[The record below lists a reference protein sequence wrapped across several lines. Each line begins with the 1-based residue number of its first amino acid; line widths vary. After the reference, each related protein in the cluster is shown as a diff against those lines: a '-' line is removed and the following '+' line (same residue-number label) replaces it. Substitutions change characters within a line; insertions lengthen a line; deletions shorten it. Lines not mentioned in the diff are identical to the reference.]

1 MNRPATSPLP
11 VRLLTCLV
19 AALALAGCFGGGA
32 KKVTYDPEEFDSTT
46 THTRSYWAS
55 SGQTCE
61 AARRAL
67 LSQGYLLSAANGE
80 LVTGK
85 KNFQPSN
92 EVHVEVEFRVVCAH
106 SDQNATGTTVFVT
119 AIQDRYALKKAS
131 NSASVGV
138 GAFGSVSLPFQQS
151 DDAMVKVASETLTE
165 ERFYDRF
172 YALLDRFLPAV
183 PRDVKPPAM
192 PSAPAPGVTPN
203 QTPAQMPGQTPAQTP
218 AAAATTPTPAPS
230 MPPAPPP
237 AAAPSPAV
245 SPPANP
251 ADPAPAPTPAP
262 VAPSG
267 G

>member
-1 MNRPATSPLP
+1 MTRFMNRPTPLHRRPHRFLIPALAT
-11 VRLLTCLV
+11 
-19 AALALAGCFGGGA
+19 LALAGCFGGGAA

-67 LSQGYLLSAANGE
+67 LSQGYLLTAANGE

-106 SDQNATGTTVFVT
+106 SEQNATGTTVFVT

-138 GAFGSVSLPFQQS
+138 GAIGSVSLPFQQS

-172 YALLDRFLPAV
+172 YVLLDRFLPAV
-183 PRDVKPPAM
+183 PKDVKPPVT

-203 QTPAQMPGQTPAQTP
+203 QTPAQIP
-218 AAAATTPTPAPS
+218 AAASTPVPAV
-230 MPPAPPP
+230 
-237 AAAPSPAV
+237 APSPSV
-245 SPPANP
+245 SPPASPSNP
-251 ADPAPAPTPAP
+251 ALSPAPAAPA
-262 VAPSG
+262 G